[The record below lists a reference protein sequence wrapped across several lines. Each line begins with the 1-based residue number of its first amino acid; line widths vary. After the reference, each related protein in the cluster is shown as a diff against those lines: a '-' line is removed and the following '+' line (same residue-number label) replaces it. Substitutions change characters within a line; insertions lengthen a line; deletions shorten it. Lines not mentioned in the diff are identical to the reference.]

1 MRDFVLLAAVCVV
14 VVIGVGWFLLPG
26 TPADLFRSRVEVQP
40 QTPDVPLPPP
50 VAAPAPHKVV
60 RTAPVEHRPEVAPP
74 APAPAPAPP
83 IKPVVATL
91 VPPEPVRV
99 PAPWEVQQGEESSEI
114 VDTYG
119 VPSLSTETQESGH
132 VFETYVYRTG
142 RAQSM
147 VQLQDGKV
155 SLVYLKDSPRLA
167 KP

>member
-26 TPADLFRSRVEVQP
+26 SPADLLRSRVTVEP
-40 QTPDVPLPPP
+40 QTPDAPLPPP
-50 VAAPAPHKVV
+50 PVVAPAPHKVV
-60 RTAPVEHRPEVAPP
+60 RAAPVEHRQEVPPP
-74 APAPAPAPP
+74 AQPAPP
-83 IKPVVATL
+83 PAKPVVASV

-119 VPSLSTETQESGH
+119 VPSLSTETQDSGH